1 MSVSQITKDAA
12 KAFRIRSHD
21 KKLIPP
27 LLFAA
32 VLLRF
37 TPDDLV
43 LSIIQSTVFQQLV
56 ALNPFATRMATYGD
70 KPEYVLYCYGM
81 ATLLV
86 PYFFY
91 VMFNSPDVRNGVAQR
106 YEKGG
111 RGALAISAVGCV
123 IFFVG
128 AFYLGNFYD
137 PHPISAT
144 SSKMQYFAFHSK
156 NGIVFMSIGMSILLV
171 IMFVYFL
178 LYTTEFFRKADKS

>member
-1 MSVSQITKDAA
+1 MGLGGMSKEVA
-12 KAFRIRSHD
+12 KEFTTVRSHD
-21 KKLIPP
+21 KKLIP
-27 LLFAA
+27 LLLLAV
-32 VLLRF
+32 VLLRI

-43 LSIIQSTVFQQLV
+43 LSIIQSPVFQQLV

-70 KPEYVLYCYGM
+70 RPEYALYCYGM

-91 VMFNSPDVRNGVAQR
+91 ILFNSPDVRNGVAQR

-128 AFYLGNFYD
+128 AFYLGEFYT
-137 PHPISAT
+137 PYSISRT
-144 SSKMQYFAFHSK
+144 EYFAFHSK

-171 IMFVYFL
+171 VMFVYFL

>member
-1 MSVSQITKDAA
+1 MSVSQITKNAA
-12 KAFRIRSHD
+12 QEFRIRSHD
-21 KKLIPP
+21 KKLIPLI
-27 LLFAA
+27 LLAA
-32 VLLRF
+32 VLLRI

-91 VMFNSPDVRNGVAQR
+91 VMFNSPDVRNGVVQR

-111 RGALAISAVGCV
+111 RGALAISALFTVV
-123 IFFVG
+123 
-128 AFYLGNFYD
+128 AF
-137 PHPISAT
+137 
-144 SSKMQYFAFHSK
+144 
-156 NGIVFMSIGMSILLV
+156 LLV
-171 IMFVYFL
+171 YFIGEFNTHYSISKIEYFVFYSLNGVALLSLGFTSLLVTFFVYFL
-178 LYTTEFFRKADKS
+178 LFTTEFFRKADKS

>member
-12 KAFRIRSHD
+12 KEFTIRSHD
-21 KKLIPP
+21 KKLIP
-27 LLFAA
+27 LLFFAA

-43 LSIIQSTVFQQLV
+43 LSIIQSPVFRQLV

-70 KPEYVLYCYGM
+70 RPEYALYCYGM

-106 YEKGG
+106 YDKDG
-111 RGALAISAVGCV
+111 RGALAISALFTVV
-123 IFFVG
+123 AFLFVYFIG
-128 AFYLGNFYD
+128 EFNTHYSISRIEYFVFYSL
-137 PHPISAT
+137 
-144 SSKMQYFAFHSK
+144 
-156 NGIVFMSIGMSILLV
+156 NGIALLSLGFTGLLV
-171 IMFVYFL
+171 SFFVYFL
-178 LYTTEFFRKADKS
+178 IFTTDFFRKTDKS

>member
-1 MSVSQITKDAA
+1 MSLSQVTKGAA
-12 KAFRIRSHD
+12 KEFRVRPHD
-21 KKLIPP
+21 KKLIP
-27 LLFAA
+27 LILFAA

-43 LSIIQSTVFQQLV
+43 LSIIQSPAFQQLA
-56 ALNPFATRMATYGD
+56 ALNPFAPRMATYGS
-70 KPEYVLYCYGM
+70 KPEYALYCYGM

-91 VMFNSPDVRNGVAQR
+91 ILFNSPDVRNGVAQR
-106 YEKGG
+106 YEKSG

-137 PHPISAT
+137 PHPISVA
-144 SSKMQYFAFHSK
+144 SSRMQYFAFHSR
-156 NGIVFMSIGMSILLV
+156 NGIVFMSIGMTALLV
-171 IMFVYFL
+171 VLFVYFL
-178 LYTTEFFRKADKS
+178 LYTTEFFRKADKL